1 MARPRAKNSLILR
14 TSVNTQATNYQST
27 QIDIASLVDVPKGE
41 VLLVKRAWITFSAE
55 SNGQAPAATNWPLA
69 AGAPPTADS
78 QITAMATALTHVN
91 MVPMSNADA
100 IVKAYCYGAVD
111 GNQNWTMFEIFNL
124 MRPQEFDNGMYIA
137 TDQIHCAV
145 DVGVA
150 LQNVIEVSFVFECE
164 TVTLSREQALDLA
177 VSLQQ

>member
-1 MARPRAKNSLILR
+1 MPRRSKGSLILR
-14 TSVNTQATNYQST
+14 ASLATDGVDYQST

-41 VLLVKRAWITFSAE
+41 VLLIKRAWIAFSNE
-55 SNGQAPAATNWPLA
+55 SNNNAPAATQWPAA
-69 AGAPPTADS
+69 AGPALSADS
-78 QITAMATALTHVN
+78 QVTAMATALTHVA
-91 MVPMSNADA
+91 MQPMSNADA
-100 IVKAYCYGAVD
+100 IVKTYCFGAVD
-111 GNQNWTMFEIFNL
+111 ASQNWTFFEIFNL

-150 LQNVIEVSFVFECE
+150 LQAELEVSFVFECE

>member
-1 MARPRAKNSLILR
+1 MARRSKGSLILR
-14 TSVNTQATNYQST
+14 ASLDTSGVNYQST

-41 VLLVKRAWITFSAE
+41 VLLIKRAWIAFSNS
-55 SNGQAPAATNWPLA
+55 SNNNAPAATQWPPA
-69 AGAPPTADS
+69 AGAPASADS
-78 QITAMATALTHVN
+78 QITSMATALTQTT
-91 MVPMSNADA
+91 MVPMANADA
-100 IVKAYCYGAVD
+100 IVKTYCFGAVD
-111 GNQNWTMFEIFNL
+111 ANQNWSMFEIFNL

-150 LQNVIEVSFVFECE
+150 LQAELEVSFVFECE